1 MRVGQVFA
9 IMAGMKAE
17 LEVEAAEKEM
27 AAIRKELGRVGLV
40 SHGYVQDRGPGAGG
54 PCYQWTR
61 KVKAKTVSVAL
72 SKEQFEAMRA
82 AIANWKAVKARLARL
97 EELSRLVIFRTT
109 PDTRRSK
116 RPTKATLGL
125 GKRPKSP

>member
-1 MRVGQVFA
+1 
-9 IMAGMKAE
+9 MKKDMEIA
-17 LEVEAAEKEM
+17 AAEREM
-27 AAIRKELGRVGLV
+27 AAIRKELGNIGLV

-61 KVKAKTVSVAL
+61 KVRAKTVSVAL
-72 SKEQFEAMRA
+72 SKEQFVAMSA
-82 AIANWKAVKARLARL
+82 AIANWKALKARLARL

-116 RPTKATLGL
+116 RPTNATLGI
-125 GKRPKSP
+125 GERPKSP

>member
-1 MRVGQVFA
+1 
-9 IMAGMKAE
+9 MKASSTYT
-17 LEVEAAEKEM
+17 VIHIQK
-27 AAIRKELGRVGLV
+27 GLTLFD
-40 SHGYVQDRGPGAGG
+40 H
-54 PCYQWTR
+54 T
-61 KVKAKTVSVAL
+61 
-72 SKEQFEAMRA
+72 
-82 AIANWKAVKARLARL
+82 AIANWKALKAKLSRL

>member
-1 MRVGQVFA
+1 MISR
-9 IMAGMKAE
+9 MKRD
-17 LEVEAAEKEM
+17 VEIAAAEKEM
-27 AAIRKELGRVGLV
+27 AAIRKELGNIGLV

-72 SKEQFEAMRA
+72 SKDQFEAMRT
-82 AIANWKAVKARLARL
+82 AIDNWKALKAKLSRL
-97 EELSRLVIFRTT
+97 EELSRLIIFRTT
-109 PDTRRSK
+109 PDTRRAK

>member
-1 MRVGQVFA
+1 
-9 IMAGMKAE
+9 MKEDA
-17 LEVEAAEKEM
+17 EVEAAEKEM
-27 AAIRKELGRVGLV
+27 AAIRNEFGKIGLV

-72 SKEQFEAMRA
+72 SKEQFEAMRD
-82 AIANWKAVKARLARL
+82 AIANLKAAKAKLARL
-97 EELSRLVIFRTT
+97 EELSRLVIFRTS
-109 PDTRRSK
+109 PDTRRFK